1 MSKGTELAKR
11 LRCAMK
17 NDKKDHAS
25 ESDRLARIQANL
37 AKAKELSARLEKKYG
52 KVAPRSEE
60 ENEWR
65 WRQIMLHKGFLDE
78 E

>member
-1 MSKGTELAKR
+1 
-11 LRCAMK
+11 MK
-17 NDKKDHAS
+17 DDKKSHSS
-25 ESDRLARIQANL
+25 ESDRLARIQVNL

-52 KVAPRSEE
+52 KVPPRSEE

-65 WRQIMLHKGFLDE
+65 WRQIMRHKRFLDE

>member
-1 MSKGTELAKR
+1 MAK
-11 LRCAMK
+11 
-17 NDKKDHAS
+17 KKIARVPTKEGAKAPSS
-25 ESDRLARIQANL
+25 EADRLARAQEALAQAR
-37 AKAKELSARLEKKYG
+37 ELSARLEKKYG

>member
-1 MSKGTELAKR
+1 MAK
-11 LRCAMK
+11 
-17 NDKKDHAS
+17 KKIVRVSTNEGAKAPSS
-25 ESDRLARIQANL
+25 ESERLARAQQAL
-37 AKAKELSARLEKKYG
+37 AQARALSARLEKKYG
-52 KVAPRSEE
+52 KIPPRSEE